1 MNHHMNPDMNPD
13 TTSDTT
19 LSATPNPFPALLA
32 QGPAAAGEA
41 PAAAP
46 GATQAPGTAAP
57 GAPQPAPGIDFIT
70 LMMLGLLVAFIL
82 MTVLGGRR
90 ERKKFEQMLSSIKKN
105 DQVRTVGGIIGSVVE
120 VKPDVIVLKVD
131 ETSNTKITVA
141 RGKIEAVL
149 KETTTA

>member
-1 MNHHMNPDMNPD
+1 MHNPVSLLNMKLDMN
-13 TTSDTT
+13 SN
-19 LSATPNPFPALLA
+19 AMPFPLPALLA

-41 PAAAP
+41 PAPAA
-46 GATQAPGTAAP
+46 ASTQAPGTADPAAP
-57 GAPQPAPGIDFIT
+57 KPAPGIDFIT

-141 RGKIEAVL
+141 RGKIEAVIR
-149 KETTTA
+149 ETTTA

>member
-1 MNHHMNPDMNPD
+1 MSAHDM
-13 TTSDTT
+13 TTMLPT
-19 LSATPNPFPALLA
+19 LLA

-41 PAAAP
+41 AAPSAGTTLAPAANGAP
-46 GATQAPGTAAP
+46 AGAAP
-57 GAPQPAPGIDFIT
+57 AQPQGIDFFTI
-70 LMMLGLLVAFIL
+70 MLFAVLLAFIV

-141 RGKIEAVL
+141 RGKIEAVM
-149 KETTTA
+149 KESPAAAN